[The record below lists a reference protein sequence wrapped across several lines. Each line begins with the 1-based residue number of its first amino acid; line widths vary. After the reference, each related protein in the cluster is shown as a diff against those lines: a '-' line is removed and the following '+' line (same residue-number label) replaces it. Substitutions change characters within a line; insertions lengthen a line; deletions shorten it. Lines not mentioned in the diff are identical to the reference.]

1 MKYILA
7 IAMALVTLLAQAR
20 ETVTIIYSWSP
31 ADAAANFHRQL
42 AQEANRI
49 QDRFTFVFDT
59 RPGAGGSIAA
69 NHVLNNA
76 NHILATASAFYIRPN
91 FFPTESHDLAR
102 FRGLFPACAAPAV
115 ITSKKYRSW
124 SEVPANTRLTIGM
137 SGLGTTTHLIAH
149 QLTRRFPQMTIVPFK
164 STTEALMAVLND
176 STDFAVNF
184 LGDSAQYL
192 EGRNRVYNLGVTGS
206 AAVNGVQPL
215 SQQGFSRDLELMNV
229 PAQLVVPAVMSDA
242 RVREF
247 REIFLRAGRAPAVAE
262 AYRVDYC
269 ANINQMTDAEVQ
281 PWYNRQVTDW
291 RRLTQGIKLE

>member
-20 ETVTIIYSWSP
+20 ETVTIVYAWSP

-69 NHVLNNA
+69 NHVLNTP

-91 FFPTESHDLAR
+91 FFPTESHDLTR

-115 ITSKKYRSW
+115 ITSKKYKSW
-124 SEVPANTRLTIGM
+124 SEVPANARLTIGM

-149 QLTRRFPQMTIVPFK
+149 QLLTRFPQMTIVPFK

-176 STDFAVNF
+176 STDFSVNF

-192 EGRNRVYNLGVTGS
+192 EGRVRVYQLGVTGS
-206 AAVNGVQPL
+206 QTVNGVQPL
-215 SQQGFSRDLELMNV
+215 SQQGFTRDLELMNV
-229 PAQLVVPAVMSDA
+229 PAQLVVPVTVSDA
-242 RVREF
+242 RVREL

-269 ANINQMTDAEVQ
+269 TSINQMGDAEVQ
-281 PWYNRQVTDW
+281 PWYQKQVTDW
-291 RRLTQGIKLE
+291 RRLTQGIRLQ

>member
-7 IAMALVTLLAQAR
+7 IALALGTIMAQAR
-20 ETVTIIYSWSP
+20 ETVTIVYAWSP

-42 AQEANRI
+42 VQEANRI

-76 NHILATASAFYIRPN
+76 NHVLATASAFYIRPN
-91 FFPTESHDLAR
+91 FFPTESHDVNR

-115 ITSKKYRSW
+115 ITSKRYRSW

-149 QLTRRFPQMTIVPFK
+149 QLLARFPQMTIVPFK

-176 STDFAVNF
+176 STDFSVNF

-192 EGRNRVYNLGVTGS
+192 EGRVRVYQLGVTGRDT
-206 AAVNGVQPL
+206 VNGVLPL
-215 SQQGFSRDLELMNV
+215 SQQGFTRDLELMNV
-229 PAQLVVPAVMSDA
+229 PAQLVIPVTVSDA
-242 RVREF
+242 RVREL
-247 REIFLRAGRAPAVAE
+247 REIFLRAGRAPAVAD
-262 AYRVDYC
+262 AYRMDYC
-269 ANINQMTDAEVQ
+269 VSINQMPDAEVQ
-281 PWYNRQVTDW
+281 PWYQRQVQDW
-291 RRLTQGIKLE
+291 RRLTQGISLQ